1 MTRIYYNRLTVKRGC
16 REVIT
21 DLTAE
26 MPGPGLYQ
34 VVGPNSVGKTTLIL
48 ATLGALKPQS
58 GSIHVE
64 PGVDEGGVSY
74 MPQDFNIPMEAPIST
89 YEFVRN
95 YLDLW
100 RRKHGIKVDL
110 NTRTSEILEMVGVP
124 RSLWS
129 ERLTRL
135 SGGMVRRA
143 LLARTLAPNT
153 PILLLDEPLTG
164 VDPEGKV
171 DIAELL
177 GELSKRK
184 LIVMTNHDPLLVL
197 DYTKKML
204 LLGYNHYVYGEPSEL
219 MKYEVLS
226 KFYKKCAIEI
236 ERHVHV
242 VDWH

>member
-1 MTRIYYNRLTVKRGC
+1 
-16 REVIT
+16 
-21 DLTAE
+21 
-26 MPGPGLYQ
+26 
-34 VVGPNSVGKTTLIL
+34 
-48 ATLGALKPQS
+48 
-58 GSIHVE
+58 
-64 PGVDEGGVSY
+64 

-100 RRKHGIKVDL
+100 KRKHGIKVDL
-110 NTRTSEILEMVGVP
+110 NTRTSEVLEMVGVP